1 MQQNTRV
8 AALIAGSSL
17 ASGGWGAVLPY
28 LYTDL
33 ATRRHLGGFVAAA
46 TFTAFAIGSLVAAP
60 LAGQLAD
67 RRSPVL
73 VAAMSR
79 LGLAVGVLALG
90 FTTTASAV
98 WVAAAF
104 TGAAVAITQP
114 AIGVLLLAW
123 TPEHKSREV
132 FAWQFIGLSLAMA
145 VGGFM
150 GGLLVNLHTPSG
162 THPIYYIAAV
172 SALASAIAVY
182 LAGRGVR
189 STTVSAEIGADDFG
203 LRQLLRV
210 RPVRWLIAITVL
222 LMLACYAQYESGL
235 PAYAL
240 GSLHVDPSVLGSGVA
255 LNAILVAA
263 LTAPVVKL
271 TRRYSPT
278 TLLASCAAL
287 WIVCWLVIGAPL
299 LVHGTGSA
307 AVLIGYASI
316 AFGETMLAPVLN
328 PFAASIAPEGA
339 AGRTLAAIT
348 GASTVANALGPVLS
362 GVLLALH
369 VPAGFIALQLFC
381 CVAAIGLS
389 VRLGVITR
397 GPGLGADEAA
407 HPPVLVGRLTR
418 LQVEQRLAQLHGD
431 RAGLAGPD
439 SP

>member
-33 ATRRHLGGFVAAA
+33 ATTRHLGGFVAAA
-46 TFTAFAIGSLVAAP
+46 TFTAFALGSLVAAP
-60 LAGQLAD
+60 MAGRLAD

-73 VAAMSR
+73 VAALSR
-79 LGLAVGVLALG
+79 LALAFGVLALG
-90 FTTTASAV
+90 FTSTASSV
-98 WVAAAF
+98 WLAAAI
-104 TGAAVAITQP
+104 TGAAVAVTQP

-145 VGGFM
+145 VGGFL
-150 GGLLVNLHTPSG
+150 GGLVVNLDTPAG
-162 THPIYYIAAV
+162 THPIYYIAAA

-182 LAGRGVR
+182 LAGRGSR
-189 STTVSAEIGADDFG
+189 STTVDAVVGADDIG

-210 RPVRWLIAITVL
+210 RPVRWLLAITVL

-263 LTAPVVKL
+263 LTAPVVRI
-271 TRRYSPT
+271 TRRYPPT
-278 TLLASCAAL
+278 TLLAACAAL
-287 WIVCWLVIGAPL
+287 WVVCWLVIGAPL
-299 LVHGTGSA
+299 LVSGTGSA

-328 PFAASIAPEGA
+328 PFAASLAPEGA

-348 GASTVANALGPVLS
+348 GANTFANAIGPVLS

-369 VPAGFIALQLFC
+369 LPAAFIALQLVC
-381 CVAAIGLS
+381 CFGAIGLS
-389 VRLGVITR
+389 LRLGRITR
-397 GPGLGADEAA
+397 GTTARVARGRDWSDRASWDLDVADE
-407 HPPVLVGRLTR
+407 LVSL
-418 LQVEQRLAQLHGD
+418 
-431 RAGLAGPD
+431 RAF
-439 SP
+439 